1 MKKIRR
7 IGLGVAAIAALLLTQ
22 ASPAHAEGVG
32 QPADAVGVGSDT
44 IMFAANFMA
53 DGDAAGDL
61 GFNAGSLSRRMI
73 SMDPTGDANGRLTT
87 LSPAASVVLRAG
99 HTPVVRPNGSGAGI
113 NFMNQS
119 DKVAPYQVSF
129 VRSSALPSTQQ
140 QSDAVT
146 AGFGGLHCY
155 QLADDG
161 LQMAVSNLVATNAP
175 SQGLTVAQL
184 VQLYSATGTIRTWGD
199 VPGYTGPA
207 PTATIKAVI
216 PQSSAGTFSFFNAQL
231 TAANGGT
238 PITYRTDA
246 NLFTSEEHDPTPIQS
261 DPNAIGPFS
270 VARKTLLDSGYL
282 GASFVNTVNLQ
293 STTSTGNA
301 NVFAVTRP
309 VFFIVRQN
317 SVTDHTGA
325 DGLPFPWRG
334 SGAAG
339 QNWVEALFG
348 PAGTPAG
355 SPGGFLARSTLAS
368 PLIAAA
374 GFTYHYVDAGLCHS

>member
-7 IGLGVAAIAALLLTQ
+7 VGLGVAAIVALLLTQ

-129 VRSSALPSTQQ
+129 VRSSALPTPQQ

-161 LQMAVSNLVATNAP
+161 LQMAVSNQVATNAP
-175 SQGLTVAQL
+175 TTGLTVAQL
-184 VQLYSATGTIRTWGD
+184 VQLYSATGTVRTWGD
-199 VPGYTGPA
+199 VGVTGPA
-207 PTATIKAVI
+207 ATQAIHAI
-216 PQSSAGTFSFFNAQL
+216 LPQSGSGTFNFFNAQL

-238 PITYRTDA
+238 AITFRTDA
-246 NLFTSEEHDPTPIQS
+246 NLIISEEHDPTPIQN
-261 DPNAIGPFS
+261 DANAIGPFS
-270 VARKTLLDSGYL
+270 VARKSLLDSGYL
-282 GASFVNTVNLQ
+282 GASFVNTINLQ
-293 STTSTGNA
+293 SPTSTGNA
-301 NVFAVTRP
+301 NVFAPTRP

-348 PAGTPAG
+348 PAGTPTG

-368 PLIAAA
+368 PLITAA
-374 GFTYHYVDAGLCHS
+374 GFSYHYVDAGLCHS